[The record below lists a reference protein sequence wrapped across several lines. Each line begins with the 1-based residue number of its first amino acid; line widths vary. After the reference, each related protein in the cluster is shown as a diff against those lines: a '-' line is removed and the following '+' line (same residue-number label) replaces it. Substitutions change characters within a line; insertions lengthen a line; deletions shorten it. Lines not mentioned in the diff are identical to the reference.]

1 MPGDRPADR
10 LDESQRLKL
19 DNIVA
24 SYRMEQQVLTADE
37 IDILALY
44 LLGEISSDESRARM
58 AALRP

>member
-1 MPGDRPADR
+1 MAGQRPADR
-10 LDESQRLKL
+10 LDPSQRLKL

-24 SYRMEQQVLTADE
+24 SYRMEQQILTEDE

-44 LLGEISSDESRARM
+44 LLGEISSDESRTRM